1 MPPDQK
7 KAPISRKQWLTLLA
21 LMLGVFLGALDISIV
36 SPALPNI
43 ARDLNI
49 SGASLSWV
57 ITLYILVYVLAVP
70 LMSSLS
76 DNYGRKNILLINIIL
91 FAAGSLFAAFSQ
103 NLTHL
108 LIARGLQAL
117 GAGGLFPIA
126 STVIG
131 KTFPKQRHGMALGF
145 IGMV

>member
-1 MPPDQK
+1 MALDYK
-7 KAPISRKQWLTLLA
+7 KIPVSSKQWLVLLA

-36 SPALPNI
+36 SPALPSI
-43 ARDLNI
+43 ARSLTI
-49 SGASLSWV
+49 SDSSLSWI

-76 DNYGRKNILLINIIL
+76 DKYGRKNVLLANIAL
-91 FAAGSLFAAFSQ
+91 FAIGSLFAAFSQ

-126 STVIG
+126 SAVIG
-131 KTFPKQRHGMALGF
+131 KTFPKERHGMALG
-145 IGMV
+145 